1 MKSSSFFRKT
11 AVAAALCLAAGTA
24 SAATST
30 IVLNS
35 NGYASFGN
43 AVSTASG
50 VSFSDIFDF
59 TMPSSATGGSTST
72 ISIIA
77 NGINFTTFALMQG
90 INTIVSGS
98 GSNSVQLNN
107 FTLTPG
113 LNPYSL
119 VVDGTTTVANS
130 NAGYSGSIR
139 VSPVPEP
146 KTYAMLLAGL
156 GLLAFTARRRRT
168 NFF

>member
-1 MKSSSFFRKT
+1 MKSSSLFRMT

-24 SAATST
+24 SANTTT
-30 IVLNS
+30 ITLNS
-35 NGYASFGN
+35 NGYASFGDS
-43 AVSTASG
+43 VSTAKG

-59 TMPSSATGGSTST
+59 TMPSAATGGSSST

-77 NGINFTTFALMQG
+77 NGINFTNFALMQG
-90 INTIVSGS
+90 LNTIVSGS
-98 GSNSVQLNN
+98 GLGAVYLNN
-107 FTLTPG
+107 FTLTKG

-119 VVDGTTTVANS
+119 VVEGKTTVANS

-156 GLLAFTARRRRT
+156 GLLAFTARRRHT
-168 NFF
+168 SFF

>member
-1 MKSSSFFRKT
+1 MKSSSMFRMT

-24 SAATST
+24 SANTTT
-30 IVLNS
+30 ITLNS

-43 AVSTASG
+43 TVSTQSG

-59 TMPSSATGGSTST
+59 TMPSAATGGSSST

-77 NGINFTTFALMQG
+77 DGINFTNFALMQG
-90 INTIVSGS
+90 LNTIVSGS
-98 GSNSVQLNN
+98 GLGSVTLNN
-107 FTLTPG
+107 FTFASG

-119 VVDGTTTVANS
+119 HVDGTTTAANG
-130 NAGYSGSIR
+130 NAGYAGSIR

-168 NFF
+168 SFF

>member
-1 MKSSSFFRKT
+1 MKSSSLFRMT

-24 SAATST
+24 SANTTT
-30 IVLNS
+30 ITIDS

-43 AVSTASG
+43 SVSSQSG
-50 VSFSDIFDF
+50 VSFSDIFNF
-59 TMPSSATGGSTST
+59 TMPSSATGGSSSV
-72 ISIIA
+72 ISIIGD
-77 NGINFTTFALMQG
+77 GINFTNFSLVQG
-90 INTIVSGS
+90 LNNVIAFGS
-98 GSNSVQLNN
+98 GLGSVTLSN
-107 FTLTPG
+107 FTFTSG
-113 LNPYSL
+113 MNPYSL
-119 VVDGTTTVANS
+119 HVDGTTTATG
-130 NAGYSGSIR
+130 NAGYGGSIR